1 MSTPEQ
7 APNESAEP
15 ATATAAEPVA
25 AAGED
30 RFYFR
35 QLLAGHDVAT
45 LDPLARQMV
54 NFVYLIGDRLTGE
67 CVVVDPAYGVADIAA
82 VAAADGMRLTGALI
96 THYHPDHCGG
106 SMMGHRIEGVA
117 ELLELAPMPVHVQ
130 RDEAEWVTKVT
141 DLTMAD
147 LTTHDAG
154 DSVMVGEIPIQL
166 LHTPG
171 HTPGSQCFFVNG
183 CLVSGDT
190 LFLDGCGR
198 TDLPGGDPEALYHS
212 LTTTLAQVPD
222 DAVLFPGHMYSQA
235 PAERLGDTRSRNV
248 VFKPG
253 SVEQWMMMFG

>member
-1 MSTPEQ
+1 MNP
-7 APNESAEP
+7 AADSAVDS
-15 ATATAAEPVA
+15 AVDSAADSAVDRA
-25 AAGED
+25 D

-35 QLLAGHDVAT
+35 QLLAGRDFAT
-45 LDPLARQMV
+45 TDPVARQMV
-54 NFVYLIGDRLTGE
+54 NFVYLIGDRVTRE
-67 CVVVDPAYGVADIAA
+67 CVVVDPAYGVHELAA
-82 VAAADGMRLTGALI
+82 IAAADEMELTGALV

-106 SMMGHRIEGVA
+106 AMMGMRIEGVT
-117 ELLELAPMPVHVQ
+117 ELLEIAQVPIHVQ
-130 RDEAEWVTKVT
+130 ADEVEWVTKVT
-141 DLTMAD
+141 DLTAAD
-147 LTTHDAG
+147 LSGHSSG

-198 TDLPGGDPEALYHS
+198 TDLPGGDPEALYYS
-212 LTTTLAQVPD
+212 LTQTLAQVPD

-248 VFKPG
+248 VFRPG